1 MEIKHINIMKTYQS
15 SLADS
20 QWNAI
25 LDIFRDQRKRKYSLR
40 EIFDA
45 IFYLLKT
52 GCQWR
57 MLPLDF
63 PSWKLVY
70 YYFTK
75 WKNDGTIEIIHD
87 LLRDKTRKD
96 ANREISPSLG
106 LIDSQSVKTTRSG
119 GICRGVDGGKKIKG
133 RKRHIIVDTMGLILV
148 VIVHAANV
156 HDSKAAFDVIE
167 ELRWRFDRL
176 VKIVADGG
184 YRGEL
189 IEKVKNKFGWI
200 LQIVLRKDTSYGF
213 EVLPHR
219 WIVERTF
226 AWFESYR
233 RLSKD
238 FEFNTDT
245 SEAMI
250 RLAMIKLMLNRIKI

>member
-1 MEIKHINIMKTYQS
+1 MKRYPS
-15 SLADS
+15 NLSDS

-25 LDIFRDQRKRKYSLR
+25 LAILDHKRKRKYSLR

-57 MLPLDF
+57 MLPHDF

-75 WKNDGTIEIIHD
+75 WRNDGTIE
-87 LLRDKTRKD
+87 LMNEFLRDMTRRN
-96 ANREISPSLG
+96 ANRNESPSIA

-119 GICRGVDGGKKIKG
+119 GICRGVDGGKMIKG
-133 RKRHIIVDTMGLILV
+133 RKRHIIVDTMGLLLAV
-148 VIVHAANV
+148 VVHAANE
-156 HDSKAAFDVIE
+156 HDSKAALNVIA
-167 ELRWRFDRL
+167 ELKGRFSRL
-176 VKIVADGG
+176 IKIIADGG

-189 IEKVKNKFGWI
+189 IENTRKRFGWI
-200 LQIVLRKDTSYGF
+200 VEIVLRKDSSKGF
-213 EVLPHR
+213 EVLPKR

-238 FEFNTDT
+238 FEFNPET
-245 SEAMI
+245 SQAMVQ
-250 RLAMIKLMLNRIKI
+250 LAMIKLMLNRIKN